1 MALIH
6 LGNYGGNP
14 SRSPVEVP
22 DKDAEFI
29 EDTFKKFLKIN
40 SKHAW
45 TIGQLEFIRN
55 GLLDV
60 LCEEKPLRELK
71 PLIDIMSK
79 VMDKLN
85 KNDEQANGGT

>member
-40 SKHAW
+40 SKHAL
-45 TIGQLEFIRN
+45 TI
-55 GLLDV
+55 
-60 LCEEKPLRELK
+60 
-71 PLIDIMSK
+71 
-79 VMDKLN
+79 
-85 KNDEQANGGT
+85 